1 MAKSTQLI
9 AIIAVHSLL
18 GCEPSEP
25 DPVPVEGGIQHPVR
39 EAGAPP
45 PADAG
50 MSGGGDSGG
59 GRDSGAADADD
70 SETGDK

>member
-25 DPVPVEGGIQHPVR
+25 DPVPVEGGVQHPVR

-45 PADAG
+45 PADAAPATDGG
-50 MSGGGDSGG
+50 MSGH
-59 GRDSGAADADD
+59 DSGAADANDP
-70 SETGDK
+70 ETGDR